1 MTKFLLAIVDNILIQ
16 MQMAHP
22 LLNNGLNQT
31 INDTVMPKKTAKKAT
46 KKVAKKATKTVAKKA
61 VKKTA
66 KKAITKKVA
75 KKAITKKVAKKTAKK
90 AVRKTAKK
98 STRSAKKTQAK
109 EISHEQ
115 ISHAAYLNY
124 ISRIEQGIHGDHA
137 GDWSAAEASLQ
148 KTTK

>member
-1 MTKFLLAIVDNILIQ
+1 MTKFLLATVDNILIQ
-16 MQMAHP
+16 MQVAHP
-22 LLNNGLNQT
+22 LLVNGLNQT

-66 KKAITKKVA
+66 KKAITKKA
-75 KKAITKKVAKKTAKK
+75 AKK

-98 STRSAKKTQAK
+98 STRSAEKTQAK

-124 ISRIEQGIHGDHA
+124 ISRIEQGIHGDQA

>member
-1 MTKFLLAIVDNILIQ
+1 
-16 MQMAHP
+16 MQVAHP
-22 LLNNGLNQT
+22 LLINGLNQT

-66 KKAITKKVA
+66 KKAITKKA
-75 KKAITKKVAKKTAKK
+75 AKKTAKK